1 MDRHRDMMVHAS
13 HLRQDARLVASQIG
27 GTSMKLELLRSLE
40 VWPFNWIWFAMLT
53 IGQLFNDTVMNSA
66 NALAAAES
74 ARIASLQARMYWEST
89 HRAVQNSQELLRKHV
104 NQALRMTSN
113 SV

>member
-1 MDRHRDMMVHAS
+1 
-13 HLRQDARLVASQIG
+13 
-27 GTSMKLELLRSLE
+27 
-40 VWPFNWIWFAMLT
+40 
-53 IGQLFNDTVMNSA
+53 
-66 NALAAAES
+66 
-74 ARIASLQARMYWEST
+74 MYWEST